1 MKKCLELLFKTF
13 IFQQEAAYIIN
24 VHHITKYGDNG
35 GTFYFDTRTKELDG
49 EYVTYTELMK
59 AMYPENC
66 GYSSIVQGIKNV

>member
-1 MKKCLELLFKTF
+1 
-13 IFQQEAAYIIN
+13 